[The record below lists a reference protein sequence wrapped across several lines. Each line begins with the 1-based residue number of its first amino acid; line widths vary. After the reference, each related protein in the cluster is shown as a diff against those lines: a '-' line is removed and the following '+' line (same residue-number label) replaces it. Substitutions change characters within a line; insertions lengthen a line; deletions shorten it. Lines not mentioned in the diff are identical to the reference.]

1 MKKLDKELIYKI
13 TIIFL
18 LVYMG
23 LLLTCINLLANKIE
37 NINKRINKLEVNY
50 SIYEY
55 DINQLK
61 EVRGN

>member
-18 LVYMG
+18 IIYMG
-23 LLLTCINLLANKIE
+23 LLLTCINLLANKIQ
-37 NINKRINKLEVNY
+37 NINNRINKLEVNY

>member
-61 EVRGN
+61 EYRGN

>member
-23 LLLTCINLLANKIE
+23 MLLTCINLLANKIQ

-61 EVRGN
+61 EYRGN

>member
-18 LVYMG
+18 IIYMG
-23 LLLTCINLLANKIE
+23 LLLTCINLLANKIQ
-37 NINKRINKLEVNY
+37 NINNRIDKLEVNY

-55 DINQLK
+55 DIKQLR
-61 EVRGN
+61 EYRGN

>member
-18 LVYMG
+18 IIYMG
-23 LLLTCINLLANKIE
+23 LLLTCINLLANRIQ
-37 NINKRINKLEVNY
+37 NINNRINQLEVNY

-61 EVRGN
+61 EYRGN

>member
-18 LVYMG
+18 IIYMG
-23 LLLTCINLLANKIE
+23 LLLTCINLLANKIQ
-37 NINKRINKLEVNY
+37 NINNRINKLEVDY

-55 DINQLK
+55 DINQLR
-61 EVRGN
+61 EYRGN

>member
-1 MKKLDKELIYKI
+1 MKKLNKKIIYKMVV
-13 TIIFL
+13 IFL
-18 LVYMG
+18 LMYMG

-37 NINKRINKLEVNY
+37 NINNRIDKLEVNY

-61 EVRGN
+61 EVRGE